1 MPIKKNDAKYSIFV
15 NCLSERLT
23 QKNRYFMFI
32 IALAILSRLLSA
44 SSASDRLEFNAIKDL
59 MRLNITG
66 EFCS

>member
-1 MPIKKNDAKYSIFV
+1 
-15 NCLSERLT
+15 
-23 QKNRYFMFI
+23 MFI